1 MSQDLA
7 ILNHLKS
14 GKSLTPTE
22 ALSLFG
28 CFRLAARISDLK
40 SQGFVIET
48 EIVKSNGK
56 RYARYFIPPVAAQLD
71 LAI

>member
-56 RYARYFIPPVAAQLD
+56 RYARYYIPQVPAQLA